1 MAQVDTFFQQRDKR
15 RWLTD
20 RFASSVIKLGGISVL
35 IALVLLIF
43 YLIVVIAPIF
53 SPTGI
58 KLQSDYL
65 LTSNQSINKTLAVG
79 IDDDGRTAFRFTD
92 DGKLIFSALNQ
103 SLNASVNTG
112 QMSEPLLVKQIVE
125 NPVAF
130 KAAET
135 SSRWY
140 AYADNQGGIHAVRPQ
155 FSTVFTAAGRQSS
168 PSLVTFA
175 NNQVSLDGDGVA
187 IRQFDFS
194 IQEDQATFI
203 GINQQEEWRAVRY
216 QKTSQFNDNT
226 SNAQWLSFPLNL
238 PNVPSK
244 VKDFVLT
251 PDGKTLY
258 VLYPDSISVLKRDN
272 SSFQLRESVA
282 LTNTQAHDETSKEK
296 SPVVQGVK
304 LDLLSGAYSVLVTQ
318 SDGKVSQWFD
328 VLKDG
333 KRHLNQI
340 RDFDSGNK
348 ARTAFVL
355 PDFYRKGFFLFDD
368 VGRVD
373 NFYTTSDDK
382 ILSKKIAQHAPLA
395 AATSSNEQFLITA
408 FQDKLSLFKVDNP
421 HPDISFSSLWQ
432 KVWYEGYPEPEYIW
446 QSTSAS
452 NDFEAKFSLVPIAFG
467 TLKSALFAMIFAV
480 PISICGA
487 IYTAYFMT
495 PRMRRY
501 VKPTIELMEAL
512 PTVIIGFLAGL
523 WLAPIVE
530 LNLLNTVLF
539 IVLLPVVILL
549 AALLWQSV
557 QKFTVLGEY
566 QGWIALFLVPV
577 VIGFAWL
584 IFTYGHYFEHWLFG
598 GDVRLFMANVGI
610 DFDQRNA
617 LIVGFAM
624 GFAVIPTIFTIAEDA
639 IFSVPKHL
647 SDGASALGATPWQCL
662 TTVVL
667 VTASPG
673 IFSAVMM
680 GLGRAVGET
689 MIVLMATGNTPVMD
703 WNIFEGMRTL
713 SANVAIEMPESE
725 VGSSH
730 FRLLFL
736 SAFLLFVFTF
746 VVNSIAELIRQRLR
760 DKYSAL

>member
-53 SPTGI
+53 SPATI
-58 KLQSDYL
+58 TSKSEHL
-65 LTSNQSINKTLAVG
+65 LTGNPTVNKTLAVG
-79 IDDDGRTAFRFTD
+79 IDDGGNTAYRFTD

-103 SLNASVNTG
+103 SLNSPVKTN
-112 QMSEPLLVKQIVE
+112 QKSEPLLVSQIVE
-125 NPVAF
+125 HPVAF

-140 AYADNQGGIHAVRPQ
+140 AYADNQGGIYAVRPK
-155 FSTVFTAAGRQSS
+155 FSAVFTAGGRQSS
-168 PSLVTFA
+168 PSFRSFVD
-175 NNQVSLDGDGVA
+175 NPVSLDSDGGA

-194 IQEDQATFI
+194 IQDDQATFI
-203 GINQQEEWRAVRY
+203 GINQYGEWRALGY
-216 QKTSQFNDNT
+216 QNTAQFGEAK
-226 SNAQWLSFPLNL
+226 SHWQSSLLNL
-238 PNVPSK
+238 PHLSPK
-244 VKDFVLT
+244 VRDFVLT

-258 VLYPDSISVLKRDN
+258 VLYPDSISVLKRDD
-272 SSFQLRESVA
+272 SGFQLRESVA
-282 LTNTQAHDETSKEK
+282 LTNAPVHDNASKEK
-296 SPVVQGVK
+296 PPAVQGVK

-328 VLKDG
+328 VLKEG
-333 KRHLNQI
+333 KRHFTQI
-340 RDFDSGNK
+340 RDFDSDSK
-348 ARTAFVL
+348 AETTLVL
-355 PDFYRKGFFLFDD
+355 PDFYRKGFFLFDAAGQ
-368 VGRVD
+368 VI
-373 NFYTTSDDK
+373 NFSTTSDDK
-382 ILSKKIAQHAPLA
+382 ILSKKIAQQSPVA
-395 AATSSNEQFLITA
+395 AATSSNEQFLITS
-408 FQDKLSLFKVDNP
+408 FQDKLSLFKVNNP
-421 HPDISFSSLWQ
+421 HPDISFTSLWK
-432 KVWYEGYPEPEYIW
+432 KVWYEGYPEPEFIW
-446 QSTSAS
+446 QSTAAS

-557 QKFTVLGEY
+557 RKSTGLGEY
-566 QGWIALFLVPV
+566 QGWTALFLVPV

-584 IFTYGHYFEHWLFG
+584 IFSYGHYFEHWLFG
-598 GDVRLFMANVGI
+598 GDVRLFMANMGI

-713 SANVAIEMPESE
+713 SANIAIEMPESE

>member
-1 MAQVDTFFQQRDKR
+1 MAQVDTFFQKRDKR

-53 SPTGI
+53 SPAGI
-58 KLQSDYL
+58 KLKSEYL
-65 LTSNQSINKTLAVG
+65 LTANQTINKTFAVG
-79 IDDDGRTAFRFTD
+79 IDDDGSTAFRFTD
-92 DGKLIFSALNQ
+92 DGKLIFSSLNQ
-103 SLNASVNTG
+103 SLNSSVNTS
-112 QMSEPLLVKQIVE
+112 QKVEPLLVSQIVE
-125 NPVAF
+125 QPVAF

-140 AYADNQGGIHAVRPQ
+140 AYADNQGGIHAVRPK
-155 FSTVFTAAGRQSS
+155 FSTVFTAGGRQSS
-168 PSLVTFA
+168 PSFSAFA
-175 NNQVSLDGDGVA
+175 DNPVSLDSDGVA

-194 IQEDQATFI
+194 IQADQATFI
-203 GINQQEEWRAVRY
+203 GINQNGEWRATGY
-216 QKTSQFNDNT
+216 QNTSQFGDT
-226 SNAQWLSFPLNL
+226 ESHWQSSPLNL
-238 PNVPSK
+238 PKLSPK
-244 VKDFVLT
+244 VRDFVLT
-251 PDGKTLY
+251 PDGQTLY
-258 VLYPDSISVLKRDN
+258 VLYPDSISVLKRNDAG
-272 SSFQLRESVA
+272 FLLRESVA
-282 LTNTQAHDETSKEK
+282 LVSTPINQDSQKEK
-296 SPVVQGVK
+296 SPSVQGVK

-328 VLKDG
+328 VLKEG
-333 KRHLNQI
+333 KRQFTQI

-348 ARTAFVL
+348 AETAFVL

-368 VGRVD
+368 AGRVN

-382 ILSKKIAQHAPLA
+382 VFSKKIAQTLPLA

-408 FQDKLSLFKVDNP
+408 FQDKLSLFKIDNP
-421 HPDISFSSLWQ
+421 HPDISFTSLWK
-432 KVWYEGYPEPEYIW
+432 KVWYEGYPEPEFIW
-446 QSTSAS
+446 QSTAAS

-487 IYTAYFMT
+487 VYTAYFMT

-549 AALLWQSV
+549 AALLWQAVRKS
-557 QKFTVLGEY
+557 TGLGEY

-584 IFTYGHYFEHWLFG
+584 VFSYGHYFEHWLFG
-598 GDVRLFMANVGI
+598 GDVRLFMANMGI

-662 TTVVL
+662 ITVVL

-713 SANVAIEMPESE
+713 SANIAIEMPESE

-736 SAFLLFVFTF
+736 SAFLLFIFTF

>member
-53 SPTGI
+53 SPSGI
-58 KLQSDYL
+58 KLKSEYL
-65 LTSNQSINKTLAVG
+65 LTPGQSINKILAVG
-79 IDDDGRTAFRFTD
+79 VDDDGSTVFRFTD
-92 DGKLIFSALNQ
+92 DGKLVFSTLNP
-103 SLNASVNTG
+103 SLNSSVNTS
-112 QMSEPLLVKQIVE
+112 QKVDPLLVSQIVE
-125 NPVAF
+125 HPVAF
-130 KAAET
+130 KAAEI

-140 AYADNQGGIHAVRPQ
+140 AYADNQGRIYAVQPK
-155 FSTVFTAAGRQSS
+155 FTTVFTSDGRQSS
-168 PSLVTFA
+168 PSFSSFA
-175 NNQVSLDGDGVA
+175 DNPVSLDRDGVA

-194 IQEDQATFI
+194 IQAKQATFV
-203 GINQQEEWRAVRY
+203 GINQHGEWRAIGY
-216 QKTSQFNDNT
+216 QNTSQFGDVE
-226 SNAQWLSFPLNL
+226 SHWQSSSLNL
-238 PNVPSK
+238 PSLSPN

-251 PDGKTLY
+251 QDGQTLY
-258 VLYPDSISVLKRDN
+258 VLYPDSISVLKRNDAG
-272 SSFQLRESVA
+272 FLLRESVA
-282 LTNTQAHDETSKEK
+282 LVSTSIKKDTQKEK
-296 SPVVQGVK
+296 APSVQGVK

-318 SDGKVSQWFD
+318 SDGTVSQWFD
-328 VLKDG
+328 VLKEG
-333 KRHLNQI
+333 KRQFTHI

-348 ARTAFVL
+348 IKTAFVL
-355 PDFYRKGFFLFDD
+355 PDFYRKGFFLFDEM
-368 VGRVD
+368 GRVN

-382 ILSKKIAQHAPLA
+382 VFSKKIAQTLPIA

-421 HPDISFSSLWQ
+421 HPDISFTSLWK
-432 KVWYEGYPEPEYIW
+432 KVWYEGYPEPEFIW
-446 QSTSAS
+446 QSTAAS
-452 NDFEAKFSLVPIAFG
+452 NDFEVKFSLVPIAFG

-487 IYTAYFMT
+487 VYTAYFMT
-495 PRMRRY
+495 PKMRRY

-530 LNLLNTVLF
+530 LNLLNTILF
-539 IVLLPVVILL
+539 IVLSPVVILL
-549 AALLWQSV
+549 AALLWQAMR
-557 QKFTVLGEY
+557 KFTGIGEY

-577 VIGFAWL
+577 IIGFAWL
-584 IFTYGHYFEHWLFG
+584 VFSYGHYLEHWLFG
-598 GDVRLFMANVGI
+598 GDVRLFMSNMGI

-713 SANVAIEMPESE
+713 SANIAIEMPESE

-736 SAFLLFVFTF
+736 SAFLLFIFTF